1 MKKSPAGAAAASAVA
16 QEQSHRSSALPGQVS
31 VTTISEPE
39 GTYQLEPTWQL
50 WSGPTSTSFFFFFFF
65 FFFLVGQG
73 GGSAAESMRSQSGGC
88 GLLAPRKIPLWK
100 QCPIIW
106 HHLLSRALPTVTC
119 RNLV

>member
-1 MKKSPAGAAAASAVA
+1 VERAQALVVGNPRWSSHPTAKKVGEVGQEVSWMKKSPAGAAAASAVA

-65 FFFLVGQG
+65 FFFFCV
-73 GGSAAESMRSQSGGC
+73 
-88 GLLAPRKIPLWK
+88 
-100 QCPIIW
+100 
-106 HHLLSRALPTVTC
+106 
-119 RNLV
+119 